1 MKAIKVLYRKLI
13 MDGWT
18 IIKIIGMLATLVF
31 LGFLLKELIKSIKES
46 KEGRVSGKCDHD

>member
-1 MKAIKVLYRKLI
+1 

-46 KEGRVSGKCDHD
+46 KEGRVSGKCDLD

>member
-1 MKAIKVLYRKLI
+1 

-31 LGFLLKELIKSIKES
+31 LWFLLKELIKSIKES
-46 KEGRVSGKCDHD
+46 KDDRVSDKCDLD